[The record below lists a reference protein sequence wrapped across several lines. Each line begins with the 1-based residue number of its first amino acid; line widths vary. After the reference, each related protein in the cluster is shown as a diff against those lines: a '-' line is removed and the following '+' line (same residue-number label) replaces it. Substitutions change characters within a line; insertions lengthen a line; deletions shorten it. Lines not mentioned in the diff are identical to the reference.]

1 VSRNLIYIVALNNRP
16 AKINNSDYSKYSIF
30 SWTKYCEKYGIEL
43 FVLNDENLPQF
54 VESHQISSQKFPIWF
69 KEYVYKFAQGYD
81 KIGIVD
87 SDTIV
92 KWNAPNIFNQI
103 DPDKFYGVNDLCDLN
118 WLRESIYHRQH
129 FFPNTK
135 IDYFK
140 YINAG
145 VLFFGRKNLEVFEKL
160 LTLYLNNQSEIDGIK
175 TGGKEQTLLNFVL
188 QSSNVDI
195 ELLSPEW
202 NLLSIHKKNMFT
214 NNWQLFPNQFVFDDE
229 RTWSHFM
236 KYANVWHFTGF
247 PIEDRVRVMQDV
259 WNLIKTK
266 YT

>member
-1 VSRNLIYIVALNNRP
+1 MSKNLIYIVA
-16 AKINNSDYSKYSIF
+16 INDETKVVKNLDYAQYSIA
-30 SWTKYCEKYGIEL
+30 SWQCYCDKYGIDL
-43 FVLNDENLPQF
+43 IVCRNHDERFN
-54 VESHQISSQKFPIWF
+54 FPIWN
-69 KEYVYKFAQGYD
+69 KEKIYEIGKDYD

-87 SDTIV
+87 SDTII
-92 KWNAPNIFNQI
+92 KWNAPNIFDLI

-129 FFPNTK
+129 FFPNVK

-145 VLFFGRKNLEVFEKL
+145 ILFFGRKNLEVFETL

-188 QSSNVDI
+188 RGSNVDI

-202 NLLSIHKKNMFT
+202 NLLSIHKKNMFV
-214 NNWQLFPNQFVFDDE
+214 NNWQLFPNSFVFEDE
-229 RTWSHFM
+229 RTWPHFM

-247 PIEDRVRVMQDV
+247 PIEDRVKVMRDV
-259 WNLIKTK
+259 WELIKTK
-266 YT
+266 YV